1 MHLYGEA
8 LVMVKTAVKKSN
20 PVKGGGSPVKLLAR
34 RPELRPFTQAEME
47 GRAERARKLMTKYK
61 LDAVMVTSEPNLEYL
76 SGFMSQFPWAS
87 PSRPWYFV
95 LPRVG
100 QPTAVIPETGV
111 TNWRATSWVKD
122 MSQIL
127 TWPSPRPENE
137 GLDLLE
143 SVFKKVRSKY
153 GRIGFEIGPESRLAM
168 APADLLRIVKKIKP
182 FKMADCV
189 PVLRD
194 LRFVKSPAEI
204 ARIKRAADIA
214 ADAFDDLPAMVEQG
228 DTESDVGRKFAAH
241 MLLGG
246 ADKTPYTAFGSG
258 TPSYDSIIMGP
269 TSRKLRKGD
278 VFLIDTGCRYAGYHC
293 DFDRNIAIG
302 EPTDEVKKIHDLLY
316 RSVEAGIAACVP
328 GNTAEDLFYAQAK
341 VLEDAGIVI
350 GTVGRFGH
358 GLGKNMTEYP
368 SNKPG
373 DTAVLVPGAVMTIEP
388 SAMFQGDKM
397 LVHEENVLITEGK
410 PKLLSRRAVREMPVV
425 RW

>member
-1 MHLYGEA
+1 MA
-8 LVMVKTAVKKSN
+8 KATKKKS
-20 PVKGGGSPVKLLAR
+20 GAARRGSSPVKLLAR

-76 SGFMSQFPWAS
+76 SGFTSQFPWAS

-100 QPTAVIPETGV
+100 KPSAVIPENGY
-111 TNWRATSWVKD
+111 TNWRATAWLKD
-122 MSQIL
+122 PARIK
-127 TWPSPRPENE
+127 TWPSPTPENE

-143 SVFKKVRSKY
+143 AVFKKVRSKY

-168 APADLLRIVKKIKP
+168 APADLLRLVKRIKP
-182 FKMADCV
+182 FALADCV

-194 LRFVKSPAEI
+194 LRFVKSPAEV

-214 ADAFDDLPAMVEQG
+214 ADAFDDLPAMVEPG

-246 ADKTPYTAFGSG
+246 GDKTPYTAFGSG
-258 TPSYDSIIMGP
+258 TPCYDSIIMGP

-278 VFLIDTGCRYAGYHC
+278 VFLIDTGCKYGGYFC
-293 DFDRNIAIG
+293 DFDRNVAIG
-302 EPTDEVKKIHDLLY
+302 EPTDEVKRIHDLLY
-316 RSVEAGIAACVP
+316 ESVEAGIAACVA

-341 VLEDAGIVI
+341 VLEDAGIEI
-350 GTVGRFGH
+350 GNVGRFGH

-373 DTAVLVPGAVMTIEP
+373 DKAVLVPGAVMTIEP
-388 SAMFQGDKM
+388 SAMFRGDKI
-397 LVHEENVLITEGK
+397 LVHEENVLITDGK
-410 PKLLSRRAVREMPVV
+410 PRLLTRRAPREMPVV
-425 RW
+425 KW